1 MVRMSC
7 RSAGLRWATGF
18 LVGLAVVSAVAVS
31 VAGAQTVQG
40 PPLNTAAPS
49 IAGVARLADTLS
61 VNVGHWDGT
70 SPITFS
76 YQWFRCDPSGGGCSS
91 ITGATASTY
100 VLNHFDVGHR
110 VRVSVKAFNA
120 VGSAEVVSSATD
132 LVGATSP
139 SAVPP
144 PGGTPSS
151 VRQCKH
157 DGWRVFT
164 NPSFRNQG
172 QCVRFVRSQNGR
184 KNGHGD
190 ENHGHNNQG
199 QSNKGNGERDD

>member
-1 MVRMSC
+1 M
-7 RSAGLRWATGF
+7 
-18 LVGLAVVSAVAVS
+18 
-31 VAGAQTVQG
+31 
-40 PPLNTAAPS
+40 
-49 IAGVARLADTLS
+49 
-61 VNVGHWDGT
+61 
-70 SPITFS
+70 
-76 YQWFRCDPSGGGCSS
+76 
-91 ITGATASTY
+91 
-100 VLNHFDVGHR
+100 
-110 VRVSVKAFNA
+110 
-120 VGSAEVVSSATD
+120 VSSATD

-184 KNGHGD
+184 KNDHGD
-190 ENHGHNNQG
+190 DNHGHNNQG